1 MKQDLIKNTP
11 LRVCHPGLMIRLTSD
26 NSPGISSTRSLLT
39 PLELKHP
46 LLHSTFANLFLV
58 YLHILQCH
66 VEYFWKF
73 SAFSSLPGWSRDI
86 VNWMVVSSYQH
97 FAYKRSN
104 SRESYQRRL
113 TTHSVRP
120 LSTKISRNT
129 IIIIVNFDQDNTEN
143 AQVPWNSS

>member
-1 MKQDLIKNTP
+1 MRKFIKMVMLRVVALLWSQMWSQLKKEQWGIFRNIYEIDNLSSSSSASLYIVKQDLIKNTP
-11 LRVCHPGLMIRLTSD
+11 LRVCHPGLMIIRLTSD

-58 YLHILQCH
+58 CLHILQCH
-66 VEYFWKF
+66 VEHFWKF

-97 FAYKRSN
+97 FA
-104 SRESYQRRL
+104 
-113 TTHSVRP
+113 
-120 LSTKISRNT
+120 
-129 IIIIVNFDQDNTEN
+129 
-143 AQVPWNSS
+143 